1 MWQPVRILPKT
12 DSDDPVNK
20 LPRKL
25 APLLE
30 EEHVTPVTKPSHG
43 TKKGRKAKVQAQKK
57 TTSVKE
63 GRTSPTQVAKE
74 SPPSMQSPRA
84 ISSRDCP
91 YAAGSNPASAY
102 ELCKDRRW

>member
-1 MWQPVRILPKT
+1 MWQPVSILPKRGPE
-12 DSDDPVNK
+12 DSANR

-30 EEHVTPVTKPSHG
+30 EGHVTTATKSHG
-43 TKKGRKAKVQAQKK
+43 TKNGRKAKIEAQKK
-57 TTSVKE
+57 TTSIKAD
-63 GRTSPTQVAKE
+63 RTTPTQVAKE
-74 SPPSMQSPRA
+74 SPPSQKLPKT

-102 ELCKDRRW
+102 ELCKNHRK